1 MKKYENRIILAL
13 DVVDAGKA
21 IKIASELRNYVD
33 AIKVNYPL
41 ILAQGLNFVTKLTD
55 LSEVICDIKLADIPN
70 TNKLIVQEFKKYEVS
85 GIIVHG
91 FVGSD
96 SVKTAVEEF
105 TGREVY
111 VVAEMSH
118 PGALEYMQP
127 HSEKIAVMA
136 KEVGAAGIIVPATRP
151 ERIKIYR
158 NLVGDL
164 KILTP
169 GVGAQGG
176 DAKLAIANG
185 ADYIIVGRS
194 LYESRDPVAAAKNLI
209 FSIK

>member
-13 DVVDAGKA
+13 DVVDAEKA

-33 AIKVNYPL
+33 AIKINYPL
-41 ILAQGLNFVTKLTD
+41 ILAQGLNFINKLTVLND
-55 LSEVICDIKLADIPN
+55 VICDIKLADIPN
-70 TNKLIVQEFKKYEVS
+70 TNKLIVQEIKKYNVS

-105 TGREVY
+105 KGRDVF

-127 HSEKIAVMA
+127 HSEKIAIMA

-151 ERIKIYR
+151 DRIKIYR
-158 NLVGDL
+158 NLVGNL

-194 LYESRDPVAAAKNLI
+194 LYESKDPVATAKSLI

>member
-1 MKKYENRIILAL
+1 MRKYESRIILAL
-13 DVVDAGKA
+13 DVVDAEKA
-21 IKIASELRNYVD
+21 EQIASALKDHVD

-41 ILAQGLNFVTKLTD
+41 ILAQGLKFLERLTG

-70 TNKLIVQEFKKYEVS
+70 TNKLIVKEFKKYDIS

-96 SVKTAVEEF
+96 SVKTAIEEF
-105 TGREVY
+105 SGRDVY

-127 HSEKIAVMA
+127 FGEKIARMA
-136 KEVGAAGIIVPATRP
+136 QELGAAGIIVPATRP
-151 ERIKIYR
+151 ERIRMYR
-158 NLVGDL
+158 NIVGNL

-176 DAKLAIANG
+176 DARTAILNG

-194 LYESRDPVAAAKNLI
+194 IYDSEDPVATVKNLI
-209 FSIK
+209 NSIK

>member
-21 IKIASELRNYVD
+21 IKIASELRDYVD

>member
-41 ILAQGLNFVTKLTD
+41 ILAQGLGFINKLTVLND
-55 LSEVICDIKLADIPN
+55 VICDIKLADIPN
-70 TNKLIVQEFKKYEVS
+70 TNKLIVQEIKKYDVS

-105 TGREVY
+105 EGRDVY

-118 PGALEYMQP
+118 PGALEYMQS
-127 HSEKIAVMA
+127 HSENIAIMA
-136 KEVGAAGIIVPATRP
+136 RDVGATGIIVPATRP
-151 ERIKIYR
+151 ERLKIYR
-158 NLVGDL
+158 NIVGNL

-194 LYESRDPVAAAKNLI
+194 LYEAKDPVATVKNLI